1 MKKLLI
7 GFTSVMVAVILFT
20 GGIFA
25 SQWLSF
31 TGGDSLDQA
40 NIDVEEI
47 MEILRDTYEGKISAE
62 QALADLEELNPPGL
76 VKQIK
81 ELKEE
86 IEQHKQDNAVLTTDL
101 AQANDYISHLE
112 SELTEANNAVESHSN
127 VITEAVEEARTYSEE

>member
-1 MKKLLI
+1 MKKMLI
-7 GFTSVMVAVILFT
+7 GFTSVMAAVILFT

-40 NIDVEEI
+40 NNDVEEI

>member
-1 MKKLLI
+1 MKKLII

-31 TGGDSLDQA
+31 TGGDTLDQA
-40 NIDVEEI
+40 NNDVEEI

-86 IEQHKQDNAVLTTDL
+86 IEQLKQANAVLTTDL

>member
-1 MKKLLI
+1 MYANEK
-7 GFTSVMVAVILFT
+7 G
-20 GGIFA
+20 
-25 SQWLSF
+25 WLKF
-31 TGGDSLDQA
+31 DSDETLTQVNND
-40 NIDVEEI
+40 IETI
-47 MEILRDTYEGKISAE
+47 MNILRQVNEGKISAE

-86 IEQHKQDNAVLTTDL
+86 IEQHKQDNAVLTTDI

-127 VITEAVEEARTYSEE
+127 VTTEAVEEARTYSEE

>member
-1 MKKLLI
+1 MYANEK
-7 GFTSVMVAVILFT
+7 G
-20 GGIFA
+20 
-25 SQWLSF
+25 WLKF
-31 TGGDSLDQA
+31 DSDETLTQVNND
-40 NIDVEEI
+40 IETI
-47 MEILRDTYEGKISAE
+47 MNILRQVNEGKISAE
-62 QALADLEELNPPGL
+62 QALAELEELNPPGL

>member
-31 TGGDSLDQA
+31 TGGDTLDQA
-40 NIDVEEI
+40 NNDVEEI

>member
-1 MKKLLI
+1 MKKLII
-7 GFTSVMVAVILFT
+7 GFTSVMATVILFT

-31 TGGDSLDQA
+31 TGGDSIDQA
-40 NIDVEEI
+40 NNDVEEI

-86 IEQHKQDNAVLTTDL
+86 IEQLKQANAVLTTDL
-101 AQANDYISHLE
+101 AQANDYISQL
-112 SELTEANNAVESHSN
+112 
-127 VITEAVEEARTYSEE
+127 

>member
-7 GFTSVMVAVILFT
+7 GITSVIVAVILFA
-20 GGIFA
+20 GGVFA

-31 TGGDSLDQA
+31 TGGDSIEQA
-40 NIDVEEI
+40 NNDVEEI

-86 IEQHKQDNAVLTTDL
+86 IEQLKQDNAILTTDL

-112 SELTEANNAVESHSN
+112 SELTKANNAVESHSN

>member
-25 SQWLSF
+25 SQWISF
-31 TGGDSLDQA
+31 TGGDSIDQA
-40 NIDVEEI
+40 NNDVEEI

-86 IEQHKQDNAVLTTDL
+86 IEQLKQDNAVLTTDL

>member
-7 GFTSVMVAVILFT
+7 GFTSVIVAVILFT

-31 TGGDSLDQA
+31 TGGDSIEQA
-40 NIDVEEI
+40 NNDVEEI

-62 QALADLEELNPPGL
+62 QALAELEELNPPGL

-86 IEQHKQDNAVLTTDL
+86 IEQLKQDNAVLTTDL
-101 AQANDYISHLE
+101 AQANDYIKHLE

-127 VITEAVEEARTYSEE
+127 VITEAVEEARTYSE